1 MSTIRSS
8 FSHIASKRDAARS
21 QVTSLLDRLSLAH
34 AGGSSLSSDGSPT
47 TNGEGGREREEEL
60 RRALEA
66 ALGSLS
72 ALGGIYERREMR
84 WVEEMRRLDED
95 REKVELLLGQ
105 VLGVGMGGGPAMGG
119 MGMGMPGMG
128 SMSSLG
134 GMGSVNSMNGMGG
147 MPGGGG
153 GGAPVQGHR
162 RGYSAGDSPGLKAP
176 KPSLPI

>member
-1 MSTIRSS
+1 
-8 FSHIASKRDAARS
+8 
-21 QVTSLLDRLSLAH
+21 
-34 AGGSSLSSDGSPT
+34 
-47 TNGEGGREREEEL
+47 
-60 RRALEA
+60 
-66 ALGSLS
+66 
-72 ALGGIYERREMR
+72 MR

-105 VLGVGMGGGPAMGG
+105 VLGVGMGGGPSMGS
-119 MGMGMPGMG
+119 MGMSMPGIG

-147 MPGGGG
+147 MPESVG

-176 KPSLPI
+176 KPSVPI